1 MSRILCKAP
10 KHIHLHAYWVA
21 ILSPMTVEKFGGAV
35 LRTPLGFKAMSAII
49 QSRQPEPCM
58 VVVSAIGSTTR
69 SLAAAAACSL
79 RGAGG
84 EAAALL
90 DAITMVHADLAGS
103 ICADPIE
110 RRQLTHALTELVDGA
125 RRLCRSVEVTRQC
138 SARTLDRIMAT
149 GEDLARRLATAALQ
163 GTGIEITEV
172 DARTLIMTD
181 DQYGS
186 ARPLPEATRR
196 RVRHQLEQSDTTW
209 VTQGF
214 VASTESGETTTM
226 GRESS
231 NLSASLL
238 ASCLDAKSVTI
249 WTDVE
254 GVQTADPMI
263 CPSAFTVRH
272 LQYDQAR
279 IAASYGLKLLY
290 PTMIDPAELSGIPIR
305 IASALAPDD
314 QGTRIDAKP
323 ASAPVMIAT
332 VDNGETSAVTILFV
346 SLEESLRAIMHVLES
361 LGSSHADGIDVITHM
376 HDRAATI
383 VVPTPLAPFV
393 VRALHSELY
402 QESA

>member
-1 MSRILCKAP
+1 
-10 KHIHLHAYWVA
+10 
-21 ILSPMTVEKFGGAV
+21 MTVEKFGGAV
-35 LRTPLGFKAMSAII
+35 LRTPRGFEAMTSII
-49 QSRQPEPCM
+49 RDRQSDPCV
-58 VVVSAIGSTTR
+58 VVVSAVGNTTR

-79 RGAGG
+79 RGQGG
-84 EAAALL
+84 EASTQL
-90 DAITMVHADLAGS
+90 DSIATVHAELAAS
-103 ICADPIE
+103 IGADPI
-110 RRQLTHALTELVDGA
+110 RRRRLTHALTEILDVA

-138 SARTLDRIMAT
+138 SSRTLDRIMAT
-149 GEDLARRLATAALQ
+149 GEDLARTLAAAALQ
-163 GTGIEITEV
+163 EAGIALSEV

-181 DQYGS
+181 EQYGA
-186 ARPLPEATRR
+186 ARPLTEPTRR
-196 RVRHQLEQSDTTW
+196 RVRHLLETQGTTW

-238 ASCLDAKSVTI
+238 ASCLDASSITI
-249 WTDVE
+249 WTDVA

-263 CPSAFTVRH
+263 CPSGYTVRH

-279 IAASYGLKLLY
+279 IAASYGLKLIY
-290 PTMIDPAELSGIPIR
+290 PTMIDPAETCGIPIR

-314 QGTRIDAKP
+314 KGTLIDAKT
-323 ASAPVMIAT
+323 ATAPVMIAT
-332 VDNGETSAVTILFV
+332 VDNEEMTSVTVLFV
-346 SLEESLRAIMHVLES
+346 TLEESLRAIMRVLES
-361 LGSSHADGIDVITHM
+361 LGSSHADGIDVTTNM

-393 VRALHSELY
+393 VRALHSELC